1 MSTDNPTIA
10 NEVNPFFQLLSDAAN
25 QGALQRLILSK
36 YIGAEEALKRLVVR
50 PLLLREVESL
60 SFVYSY
66 QTRDITR
73 NHPRTEGLALLA
85 TLLGSDFKSAHLFT
99 QQEEVQL
106 NITKKGKAQLHRR
119 ASAASAEVS
128 HQHDRE
134 KRRFVPLERP
144 FLVELGVTD
153 RQHQLIPAMSR
164 KWKQINKFIEVFQR
178 AFDASPLQ
186 GADSIEVYDF
196 GSGKGYLTF
205 AIHDFLRHS
214 RQLAAEVTGVEL
226 RQPLINLCTTAAKR
240 LGLEGLTFR
249 AGDVRHYTP
258 ARLDVMIAL
267 HACDTATDHAIHMG
281 IRSNAAIIMC
291 APCCHKEVRPQMHN
305 PAVLQPM
312 LQYGV
317 HQGQEA
323 EMVTDALR
331 ALLLEA
337 NGYDTQVFEFVS
349 LEHTSK
355 NKMILAV
362 RRNQPGDAQP
372 VLAQIA
378 ALKQFYGIREQCLES
393 LLLGRPDSP
402 DTSCPGNCGC
412 QGL

>member
-1 MSTDNPTIA
+1 MSTVVPA
-10 NEVNPFFQLLSDAAN
+10 EVTQFFQLLSDAVN
-25 QGALQRLILSK
+25 NDALLRLILSK
-36 YIGAEEALKRLVVR
+36 YGGEERELLRLVVR
-50 PLLLREVESL
+50 PVVLREVESL

-66 QTRDITR
+66 QTRDITK
-73 NHPRTEGLALLA
+73 NHPRAEGLALLG
-85 TLLGSDFKSAHLFT
+85 TLLGRDFKGAHLFT
-99 QQEEVQL
+99 QREEVQL

-119 ASAASAEVS
+119 DSAPGAAVASRE
-128 HQHDRE
+128 HDRE

-153 RQHQLIPAMSR
+153 RQHQLIPSMSR

-178 AFDASPLQ
+178 AFDASPLKGRQ
-186 GADSIEVYDF
+186 VVEVVDF

-205 AIHDFLRHS
+205 AIHDFLRHT
-214 RQLAAEVTGVEL
+214 RQLEAQVTGVEL
-226 RQPLINLCTTAAKR
+226 RQGLITLCTTAATR
-240 LGLEGLTFR
+240 LGLEGLIFR
-249 AGDVRHYTP
+249 EGDVRHYTP
-258 ARLDVMIAL
+258 PRLDVMIAL
-267 HACDTATDHAIHMG
+267 HACDIATDHAIHMG

-305 PAVLQPM
+305 PAVLDPM

-337 NGYDTQVFEFVS
+337 HGYDTQVFEFVS

-362 RRNQPGDAQP
+362 KRSQPGDAQP

-378 ALKQFYGIREQCLES
+378 GLKQFYGIREQCLES
-393 LLLGRPDSP
+393 LLAGLPGSP
-402 DTSCPGNCGC
+402 DACGCDSGNC
-412 QGL
+412 

>member
-1 MSTDNPTIA
+1 MSTTTAD
-10 NEVNPFFQLLSDAAN
+10 EVTPFFQLLSDAAN
-25 QGALQRLILSK
+25 QGTLQRLILSK
-36 YIGAEEALKRLVVR
+36 YGGAEQELSRLVVR
-50 PLLLREVESL
+50 PVVLREVESL

-66 QTRDITR
+66 RTRDITR
-73 NHPRTEGLALLA
+73 NHPRAEGLALLG

-119 ASAASAEVS
+119 ASAPGTLVS
-128 HQHDRE
+128 REHDRE

-153 RQHQLIPAMSR
+153 RQHQLIPSMSR

-178 AFDASPLQ
+178 AFDASPLR
-186 GADSIEVYDF
+186 GADAVEVYDF

-205 AIHDFLRHS
+205 AIHDFLRTS
-214 RQLAAEVTGVEL
+214 RQLAAQVTGVEL
-226 RQPLINLCTTAAKR
+226 RQDLITLCTRAATR

-249 AGDVRHYTP
+249 EGDVRHYTP

-267 HACDTATDHAIHMG
+267 HACDIATDYAIHMG

-291 APCCHKEVRPQMHN
+291 APCCHKQVRPQMHN
-305 PAVLQPM
+305 PAVLKPM

-362 RRNQPGDAQP
+362 KRNQPGDAQP
-372 VLAQIA
+372 VLEQIA
-378 ALKQFYGIREQCLES
+378 GIKQFYGIHEQCLES
-393 LLLGRPDSP
+393 LLAGQQVGC
-402 DTSCPGNCGC
+402 DTGGC
-412 QGL
+412 EPLP